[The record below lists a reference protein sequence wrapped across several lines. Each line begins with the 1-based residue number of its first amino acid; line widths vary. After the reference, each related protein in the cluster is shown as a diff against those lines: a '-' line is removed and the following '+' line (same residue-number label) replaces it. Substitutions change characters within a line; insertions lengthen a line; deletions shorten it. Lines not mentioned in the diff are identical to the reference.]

1 MDAQERHD
9 FEMKDR
15 KPLSKGSRQRL
26 EDLLRASETDSL
38 EHSQPSAL
46 DPIENAMK
54 RTGATRESLEELV
67 YVLETR
73 RN

>member
-26 EDLLRASETDSL
+26 EDLLRAN
-38 EHSQPSAL
+38 L
-46 DPIENAMK
+46 DPIEAAMK
-54 RTGATRESLEELV
+54 RNPGATRESLEAFAKAMGF
-67 YVLETR
+67 
-73 RN
+73 